1 MIVVMEKRD
10 DAIRDVVGIGN
21 AIVDILAFA
30 DQAFLTRN
38 NLVKGSMLLVD
49 VERAVAIYEAMK
61 PVLELPGGSV
71 SNTMAGIASLG
82 GTGSYIGK
90 VHKDK
95 LGEVFREG
103 LESIGIGFTT
113 TPSLYDVQTARCLVI
128 VTPDGQRSMATYLGA
143 CAELGPDDVE
153 AEIISGHRLTY
164 LEGYLWDA
172 PMAKEAVI
180 KAAKLAHRYGCQ
192 VALTLSDSLCVDRHR
207 ESFRNFIQNHV
218 DILFANEE
226 EITSLYE
233 TDKIDVAVELGRQE
247 CNLLVVTLGAQG
259 SLIASGD
266 NLSKLDSI
274 PVSQVVDTTGAGDLY
289 AAGFLFGITHG
300 YDPVVSGRMGAV
312 AAAEIISHVGAR
324 PEESL
329 SKLITSP
336 FD

>member
-1 MIVVMEKRD
+1 MEKRD
-10 DAIRDVVGIGN
+10 NVVRDVVGIGN

-38 NLVKGSMLLVD
+38 NLIKGSMILV
-49 VERAVAIYEAMK
+49 EMEQAMAIYKAME

-95 LGEVFREG
+95 LGDVFREG
-103 LESIGIGFTT
+103 LGSIGIGFTT
-113 TPSLYDVQTARCLVI
+113 TPSVCDARTARCLVI
-128 VTPDGQRSMATYLGA
+128 VTEDGQRSMATYLGA
-143 CAELGPDDVE
+143 CTELSPDDVDPE
-153 AEIISGHRLTY
+153 VISGHHLTY

-172 PMAKEAVI
+172 PMAKEAVT
-180 KAAKLAHRYGCQ
+180 KAARLAHRYGRQ

-207 ESFRNFIQNHV
+207 ESFQDFIRSHV

-226 EITSLYE
+226 EIISLYE
-233 TDKIDVAVELGRQE
+233 TDKVDVAVELGRQE

-259 SLIASGD
+259 SLIASRD
-266 NLSKLDSI
+266 SLSRLDSI

-300 YDPVVSGRMGAV
+300 YDPVASGRMGAI

-324 PEESL
+324 PEERL
-329 SKLITSP
+329 SKLIT
-336 FD
+336 

>member
-1 MIVVMEKRD
+1 MEKRD
-10 DAIRDVVGIGN
+10 NVIRDVVGIGN

-38 NLVKGSMLLVD
+38 NLIKGSMILVEMEQAM
-49 VERAVAIYEAMK
+49 VIYKAME

-95 LGEVFREG
+95 LGDVFREG
-103 LESIGIGFTT
+103 LGSIGIGFTT
-113 TPSLYDVQTARCLVI
+113 TPSVCDARTARCLVI
-128 VTPDGQRSMATYLGA
+128 VTEDGQRSMATYLGA
-143 CAELGPDDVE
+143 CTELSPDDVDPE
-153 AEIISGHRLTY
+153 VISGHHLTY

-172 PMAKEAVI
+172 PMAKEAVT
-180 KAAKLAHRYGCQ
+180 KAARLAHRYGRQ

-207 ESFRNFIQNHV
+207 ESFQDFIQSHV

-226 EITSLYE
+226 EIISLYE
-233 TDKIDVAVELGRQE
+233 TDKVDVAVELGRQE

-259 SLIASGD
+259 SLIASKD
-266 NLSKLDSI
+266 SLSRLDSI
-274 PVSQVVDTTGAGDLY
+274 PVRQVVDTTGAGDLY

-300 YDPVVSGRMGAV
+300 YDPVASGRMGAI

-324 PEESL
+324 PEERL
-329 SKLITSP
+329 SKLITSR